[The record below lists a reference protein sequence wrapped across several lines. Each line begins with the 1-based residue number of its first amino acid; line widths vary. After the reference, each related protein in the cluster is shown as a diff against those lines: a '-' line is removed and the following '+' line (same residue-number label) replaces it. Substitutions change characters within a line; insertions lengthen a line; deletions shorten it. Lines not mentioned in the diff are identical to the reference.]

1 MATFSYV
8 ARDPS
13 TGKKI
18 KGSLQADSIKSVE
31 GMVKQQGYALIEA
44 TPDSSDSTSM
54 LFGKSRIKSKD
65 KVILSRQLS
74 TLINAGLPLVQALRS
89 VSEQTNNKSLQAILT
104 SVISTVE
111 GGKTFSESLQ
121 QYPKVFDQIFIS
133 LVAAGE
139 ASGTLDTALERIAN
153 QQEKDA
159 ELASKVRGAM
169 IYPVIVLLV
178 MLAVVTFML
187 VSVLPQVQ
195 ELYSGLPG
203 AKLPFITRALL
214 AISDFVIG
222 YWWVILIIFGVGAF
236 FTTRWARTLGG
247 KRFVDQLKLKL

>member
-1 MATFSYV
+1 M
-8 ARDPS
+8 
-13 TGKKI
+13 
-18 KGSLQADSIKSVE
+18 
-31 GMVKQQGYALIEA
+31 IEA
-44 TPDSSDSTSM
+44 KADSSDGLLGS
-54 LFGKSRIKSKD
+54 FGKGRVRSKD

-89 VSEQTNNKSLQAILT
+89 VSEQTNNKNLQAVLT
-104 SVISTVE
+104 SVITSVE
-111 GGKTFSESLQ
+111 GGKNFSESLQ
-121 QYPKVFDQIFIS
+121 DFPKVFDQIFVS

-195 ELYSGLPG
+195 ELYNGLPG
-203 AKLPFITRALL
+203 ARLPFITRALL
-214 AISDFVIG
+214 SISDFVIG
-222 YWWVILIIFGVGAF
+222 YWWVIIIVLGLCGFYYSMGKNF
-236 FTTRWARTLGG
+236 RW
-247 KRFVDQLKLKL
+247 KKIC